1 MVNAQDLQFTDPR
14 FTVGGMADSTY
25 EYLPKEHMLL
35 GAQTGQ
41 YRKMYAAAME
51 TIKKRLLFRPMT
63 KGGEDLLFAGNL
75 HASANTGNLL
85 ASADTNSHPEPQ
97 WEHLKCFFGGTV
109 GIAAKVFNRPEEL
122 SIARKL
128 TDGCIWA
135 YDVMPSGI
143 MPESMHLSPCRSM
156 DSCEWDEQKW
166 YQDVRRRLGK
176 GSEAEDIVQEAKT
189 IIKESRLQPG
199 VTEVSD
205 PRYLLR
211 YVISSLLWSCIRCSM
226 LIWF

>member
-1 MVNAQDLQFTDPR
+1 MMVNAQDLEFTDPR

-35 GAQTGQ
+35 GAQTNQ

-51 TIKKRLLFRPMT
+51 AIKKRLLFRPMT
-63 KGGEDLLFAGNL
+63 KNGEDLLFAGNT
-75 HASANTGNLL
+75 HTSL
-85 ASADTNSHPEPQ
+85 ATNAPPEPQ

-109 GIAAKVFNRPEEL
+109 GIGAKVFNRPEEL

-135 YDVMPSGI
+135 YDVMPTGI
-143 MPESMHLSPCRSM
+143 MPEIMHLSPCQSM

-166 YQDVRRRLGK
+166 YQDVRRRLAK
-176 GSEAEDIVQEAKT
+176 GSKEKDTVQEAKT
-189 IIKESRLQPG
+189 IIQESGLQPG
-199 VTEVSD
+199 LTEISD

-211 YVISSLLWSCIRCSM
+211 YVICWQLPFVLHHVQ
-226 LIWF
+226 